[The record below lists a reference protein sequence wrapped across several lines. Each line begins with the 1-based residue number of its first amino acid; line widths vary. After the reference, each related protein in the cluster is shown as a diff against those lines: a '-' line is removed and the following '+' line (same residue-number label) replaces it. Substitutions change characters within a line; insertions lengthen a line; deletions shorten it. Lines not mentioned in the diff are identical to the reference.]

1 MQSNRPSEAGRA
13 RYNRPPVHVNKSGVH
28 SVNPADILRSSVGQ
42 SEIRKAADAAR
53 SGAVPSKSAS
63 K

>member
-1 MQSNRPSEAGRA
+1 MKDSLPSGGQRVRFE
-13 RYNRPPVHVNKSGVH
+13 RPPVHVSKSGVH

-53 SGAVPSKSAS
+53 AGAVNGKNG
-63 K
+63 KK

>member
-1 MQSNRPSEAGRA
+1 MHNDRPSDAGRA

-42 SEIRKAADAAR
+42 LEIRKAADAAR
-53 SGAVPSKSAS
+53 SGAVPSKNG
-63 K
+63 KK